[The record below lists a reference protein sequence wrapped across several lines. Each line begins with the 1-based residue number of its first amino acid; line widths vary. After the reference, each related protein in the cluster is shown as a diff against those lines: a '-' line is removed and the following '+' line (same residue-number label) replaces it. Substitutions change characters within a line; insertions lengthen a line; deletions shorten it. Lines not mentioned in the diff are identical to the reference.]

1 MKRTTQLYI
10 LLFSCLF
17 FIVSIFILSTINNK
31 NQTTTSTEFVKT
43 IELKN
48 NLNLIPKYFKK
59 IVFKY
64 DNTYSYDYNY
74 STLILRINEK
84 YNAKLLNTRF
94 IYMDVYYIYDV
105 SLNNFKKTKTLKK
118 IRYEI
123 KNENDCNC

>member
-1 MKRTTQLYI
+1 MKITTLLKT

-17 FIVSIFILSTINNK
+17 LIVSIFILSTVISK

-43 IELKN
+43 MELKN
-48 NLNLIPKYFKK
+48 NLNLVPKYFKR
-59 IVFKY
+59 VAFKY
-64 DNTYSYDYNY
+64 DDQYSYYFNY
-74 STLILRINEK
+74 STVINQINEK

-94 IYMDVYYIYDV
+94 IYMDVYYIYEI

-123 KNENDCNC
+123 KNDCNC

>member
-64 DNTYSYDYNY
+64 DNTYSYAYNY

-123 KNENDCNC
+123 KNDCGC